1 MKNEGLLMA
10 FFIHWYL
17 FLINNLQPPYFI
29 NLAAVLLI
37 LFLLKGC
44 LPHILIHNKMK
55 WKDELKYGLVSSY

>member
-37 LFLLKGC
+37 LFLLY
-44 LPHILIHNKMK
+44 L
-55 WKDELKYGLVSSY
+55 LVNFFIK